1 MLRRDC
7 DRIYFLAKRQGRPMR
22 VEVIRGVS
30 WCQERGPA
38 LPQEGLESQCLG
50 QCVEGDRFF
59 CSDSGKQP
67 VAYET
72 RRTPDSHSATIVL
85 VPE

>member
-1 MLRRDC
+1 MFRRDC

-38 LPQEGLESQCLG
+38 LPQEGLESQC
-50 QCVEGDRFF
+50 VEGDRFF
-59 CSDSGKQP
+59 LQ
-67 VAYET
+67 
-72 RRTPDSHSATIVL
+72 
-85 VPE
+85 